1 MSLGEKLYELRKK
14 QGLTQEQAADK
25 LGVTRQTISKWE
37 TDQSTPDFNK
47 LVPISKLYG
56 ISLDELAGNEQKETI
71 RQETV
76 YVPTHYHYEYK
87 SKRILFGLPLIHIHF
102 GRGLYRAKGILAIG
116 NIATGIFAL
125 GLFSSG
131 IVSFGALTLG
141 LLVFGGLAVGGLA
154 LGGISAGILA
164 LGGLAVGLLA
174 IGGLAVGVYS
184 IGGCAVASH
193 VALGGYARGEIAIGD
208 IARGSIQF
216 LTNQSVAGIA
226 PETVRNAILTKFPDT
241 WTVIVDL
248 FSFLV
253 SP

>member
-102 GRGLYRAKGILAIG
+102 GRGLYQMCIRDSTCTAVIRILPLLRWSLPKDILWMERTPGILI
-116 NIATGIFAL
+116 TGEP
-125 GLFSSG
+125 
-131 IVSFGALTLG
+131 
-141 LLVFGGLAVGGLA
+141 LA
-154 LGGISAGILA
+154 S
-164 LGGLAVGLLA
+164 
-174 IGGLAVGVYS
+174 
-184 IGGCAVASH
+184 
-193 VALGGYARGEIAIGD
+193 R
-208 IARGSIQF
+208 
-216 LTNQSVAGIA
+216 
-226 PETVRNAILTKFPDT
+226 
-241 WTVIVDL
+241 
-248 FSFLV
+248 
-253 SP
+253 